1 MTYLIDTDCLSLLR
15 RRGKS
20 RRLEAFVQANEDNL
34 FVSVVSWAEI
44 ENGIQTTADPV
55 FRAELD
61 SWLRRTRES
70 VAGATEPLDE
80 PVLVRWK
87 RLLSELKAKNRT
99 MTCEDSLIAA
109 TALHHGHTVVTRNV
123 SHFKVCEVAVMDP
136 TK

>member
-20 RRLEAFVQANEDNL
+20 RKLEAFVQVNEDSL

-44 ENGIQTTADPV
+44 EHGIESAADPQ
-55 FRAELD
+55 FRADLNR
-61 SWLRRTRES
+61 WLRETRES
-70 VAGATEPLDE
+70 LAGATEPLDE

-87 RLLSELKAKNRT
+87 RLLSDLKARNKT
-99 MTCEDSLIAA
+99 LTCEDSLIAA
-109 TALHHGHTVVTRNV
+109 TALHHGHTIVTRNV
-123 SHFKVCEVAVMDP
+123 SHFKVCDVAVVDP